1 MSKVQDADQL
11 LTIIERLHAYKDM
24 DILLENILH
33 EARTFVGADAGTLYH
48 QKDGQLYF
56 AHIENDTLFSQGHQ
70 QNKYVYTNH
79 SIPVDAKS
87 IAGFVA
93 LSGQSL
99 LIDDVY
105 ALPEHLSYQFNPEF
119 DRKSNY
125 HTQSIMAVPL
135 KNSEGECLGVIQL
148 INAKN
153 DMGESVAFSQQ
164 HRLSISLFAQHAAL
178 AMEKVEFAK
187 QMIMRLVEISQLRDP
202 HETQKHAERVG
213 EYAAAL
219 FDAYALKNGTPLAQ
233 RNRGKEA
240 LRLAAILH
248 DIGKVGIDPAVLSKG
263 DAFTEEDKEMMVW
276 HTIFGARLFHR
287 RTSVWD
293 RVAFEVTLSHHE
305 RWDGRGYPGR
315 VHDIFSDQLPKGP
328 GLSGKQIPLAGRIS
342 AIADVFDALVSK
354 RSYKEAWDIE
364 TAIGYM
370 KNKAGKQFDPELI
383 EIFLSIRETIEN
395 IHSRWNEKQPRAASA

>member
-119 DRKSNY
+119 DKKATITPN
-125 HTQSIMAVPL
+125 PL
-135 KNSEGECLGVIQL
+135 WRC
-148 INAKN
+148 
-153 DMGESVAFSQQ
+153 
-164 HRLSISLFAQHAAL
+164 R
-178 AMEKVEFAK
+178 
-187 QMIMRLVEISQLRDP
+187 
-202 HETQKHAERVG
+202 
-213 EYAAAL
+213 
-219 FDAYALKNGTPLAQ
+219 
-233 RNRGKEA
+233 
-240 LRLAAILH
+240 
-248 DIGKVGIDPAVLSKG
+248 
-263 DAFTEEDKEMMVW
+263 
-276 HTIFGARLFHR
+276 
-287 RTSVWD
+287 
-293 RVAFEVTLSHHE
+293 
-305 RWDGRGYPGR
+305 
-315 VHDIFSDQLPKGP
+315 
-328 GLSGKQIPLAGRIS
+328 
-342 AIADVFDALVSK
+342 
-354 RSYKEAWDIE
+354 
-364 TAIGYM
+364 
-370 KNKAGKQFDPELI
+370 
-383 EIFLSIRETIEN
+383 
-395 IHSRWNEKQPRAASA
+395 